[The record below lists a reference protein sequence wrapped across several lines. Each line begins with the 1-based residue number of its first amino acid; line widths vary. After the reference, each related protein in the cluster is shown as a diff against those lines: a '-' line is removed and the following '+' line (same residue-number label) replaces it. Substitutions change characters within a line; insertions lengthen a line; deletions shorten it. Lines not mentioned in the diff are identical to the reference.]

1 MRRGRGTT
9 DAASGQV
16 LSAGVSL
23 SPAGAA
29 GASLVVTERARDA
42 GGVVCVPSRPAS
54 AVDWL
59 RCFDEQRGRGGRSRS
74 LQNATITPTVSPTE
88 TEAGT

>member
-59 RCFDEQRGRGGRSRS
+59 RCFDEQRGRGG
-74 LQNATITPTVSPTE
+74 AFAITAECNDHTHGV
-88 TEAGT
+88 AHRN